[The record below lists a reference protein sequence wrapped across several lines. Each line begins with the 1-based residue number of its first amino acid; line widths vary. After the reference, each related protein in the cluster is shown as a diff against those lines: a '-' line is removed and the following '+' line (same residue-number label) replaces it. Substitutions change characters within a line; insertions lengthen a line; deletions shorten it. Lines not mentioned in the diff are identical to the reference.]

1 MAENLSGRKI
11 FGFIS
16 AATGIFGGF
25 YDLLAFLLGAFCSHN
40 FSSGLLAASA
50 AAVRIFFG
58 TEMLLAFVVGCF
70 CYREFLTPK

>member
-11 FGFIS
+11 FGCIA
-16 AATGIFGGF
+16 AATGIFCGF
-25 YDLLAFLLGAFCSHN
+25 YDLIAFLLGAFCYN
-40 FSSGLLAASA
+40 KFSSGLLAASA

>member
-11 FGFIS
+11 FGCIA

-50 AAVRIFFG
+50 AVVGIVGGFR
-58 TEMLLAFVVGCF
+58 MLLAFIVGCF